1 MRIRNCVSLIV
12 LFAVTCSAR
21 AQSPVQSSA
30 ADLATTR
37 QSGSNS
43 ETYSDTLAMVKA
55 WRETDES
62 KELGRLFAIGDLRAS
77 DLLVVCNDAD
87 EEIASS
93 AFLVLHLLGQS
104 ECLPCGESISQ
115 KHKGV
120 PFTCGTDIADADFSR
135 IERWLAKKHKG
146 NGYDCGEE
154 DEYEPLTPLDDSLV
168 YSLILDGSP
177 RSMAI
182 LKDMLAIEK
191 ACVAEGT
198 TIIGEVVSQAE
209 SLVIAAKENA
219 HKLQL
224 EPGTL
229 EGVVR
234 SSTFFLPS
242 EYREDS
248 QIEVIAHNKADDRIL
263 LEVSYRCG
271 RLCGSGY
278 YVVLQKDGTVWR
290 YASIGMAWIS

>member
-1 MRIRNCVSLIV
+1 MRIRICVSLIV
-12 LFAVTCSAR
+12 SFAVICSAR

-43 ETYSDTLAMVKA
+43 ETYSDTLAIVKA
-55 WRETDES
+55 WRETDEN
-62 KELGRLFAIGDLRAS
+62 KELGRLFAIGDLRGS
-77 DLLVVCNDAD
+77 DLLMLCNDVD

-93 AFLVLHLLGQS
+93 AFLVLHLLGKS
-104 ECLPCGESISQ
+104 ECLPCGETISQ
-115 KHKGV
+115 KHGSV
-120 PFTCGTDIADADFSR
+120 PFTCGTDINDADFNR
-135 IERWLAKKHKG
+135 IERWLAEKHKR
-146 NGYDCGEE
+146 NGYDCGKD

-168 YSLILDGSP
+168 YALILDGSP
-177 RSMAI
+177 RSKAI

-209 SLVIAAKENA
+209 SLIVAAKENA
-219 HKLQL
+219 RTLQF
-224 EPGTL
+224 EPSTL
-229 EGVVR
+229 EGVIR
-234 SSTFFLPS
+234 SSAFFLPA
-242 EYREDS
+242 EYRKDS
-248 QIEVIAHNKADDRIL
+248 RIEVIAHNKTEDRLL
-263 LEVSYRCG
+263 LEVSYVCG

-278 YVVLQKDGTVWR
+278 YVVLQKEGTGWR

>member
-1 MRIRNCVSLIV
+1 MRIPIWVWLIV
-12 LFAVTCSAR
+12 LFGVTYGAR
-21 AQSPVQSSA
+21 AQCPPQSSA
-30 ADLATTR
+30 ADLGTTR

-55 WRETDES
+55 WHETDEN
-62 KELGRLFAIGDLRAS
+62 KELGRLFAIGDLRAA
-77 DLLVVCNDAD
+77 DLSVVCNDAD

-93 AFLVLHLLGQS
+93 AFLVLHLLGKS
-104 ECLPCGESISQ
+104 ECLPCGETISQ

-120 PFTCGTDIADADFSR
+120 PFTCEADIADADFSR
-135 IERWLAKKHKG
+135 IEVWLAKKHKS
-146 NGYDCGEE
+146 NGFDCGEE

-168 YSLILDGSP
+168 YALILDGSQ
-177 RSMAI
+177 RSRLI

-191 ACVAEGT
+191 ACVSEGT

-209 SLVIAAKENA
+209 SLIVAAKEKA
-219 HKLQL
+219 HNL
-224 EPGTL
+224 EFEPSTL
-229 EGVVR
+229 ERVIR
-234 SSTFFLPS
+234 SSAFFLPS

-248 QIEVIAHNKADDRIL
+248 QIEVIAHNKADDLIL

-278 YVVLQKDGTVWR
+278 YVVLQKNGTTWR

>member
-1 MRIRNCVSLIV
+1 MV

-30 ADLATTR
+30 AGLTTAG

-55 WRETDES
+55 WRETDEN
-62 KELGRLFAIGDLRAS
+62 KELARLFAIGDLRAS
-77 DLLVVCNDAD
+77 DLLVVCSDAD

-93 AFLVLHLLGQS
+93 AFLVLHLLGKP
-104 ECLPCGESISQ
+104 ECLPCGETISQ

-120 PFTCGTDIADADFSR
+120 PFTCGTDIADADFNR
-135 IERWLAKKHKG
+135 IERWLAEKHKG

-168 YSLILDGSP
+168 YALILDGSQ
-177 RSMAI
+177 RSRLI

-198 TIIGEVVSQAE
+198 TIIGEVASQAE
-209 SLVIAAKENA
+209 SLIVAAKENA
-219 HKLQL
+219 HNLQF
-224 EPGTL
+224 EPNTL
-229 EGVVR
+229 EGVIR
-234 SSTFFLPS
+234 SSVFFLPS

-278 YVVLQKDGTVWR
+278 YVVLQKSATVWG